1 MESNDARMETN
12 KVTSHYQKRFL
23 KQVIEEKITTMK
35 RDGYTLELE
44 DLALLDDL
52 HIGGRDSTR
61 QLAEKSVFN
70 AGSLVLDVGSGI
82 GGPVR
87 IIANDFNCHVVGV
100 DLSEDFSYIAQLLTQ
115 TVGIKNCMGFVNGD
129 ALKLPFGDNRF
140 DAIWNQHCSM
150 NIQAKKD
157 LYIEFHRV
165 LKKEGKLIIHDITK
179 GQNQPIHF
187 PVPWADSV
195 EVSFLLSTDELKS
208 QIQDAGFKPLLWND
222 ISQQA
227 LSWYDNP
234 RKQGRSV
241 SSYPFNQKLVFGEL
255 FKDMAANMKKNLQEN
270 RIRVIEAIF
279 QPG

>member
-129 ALKLPFGDNRF
+129 ALKLPFGVNRF